1 MKYNCNFIL
10 ITLAF
15 VHVPS
20 VMTTR
25 YARSVFITNEHIKR
39 AFVTKGAE
47 LETAIENIILG
58 DATIEKIDLMLAIPE
73 SAFIFH
79 LPKLIEKAEKEAA
92 KSVISH
98 FTYLPVPILDRD
110 EESIAIAHQEALQS
124 VLLHFTNISV
134 PELDPKKVIRNDTL
148 LMLGRDRRIIIGEV
162 TKTLLLSTI
171 SREAPKFLNLTVIC
185 RLIGLVR
192 SIKFPVN
199 FIRTAIVDS
208 DGIFCILTS
217 FDDTIYKYKRFR
229 GTVVMER
236 QIDSIRMGLEPLKE
250 QIKTWYQ

>member
-39 AFVTKGAE
+39 AFVTK
-47 LETAIENIILG
+47 
-58 DATIEKIDLMLAIPE
+58 KIDLMLAIPE